1 MIFHP
6 ARGKAF
12 MGELK
17 PNINI
22 VIAANHASDADGPA
36 QNGLE
41 SALGLKQPLWRAG
54 RSLLY
59 RAGPREFEL

>member
-1 MIFHP
+1 
-6 ARGKAF
+6 

-22 VIAANHASDADGPA
+22 VIAADQASDAGGPA

-41 SALGLKQPLWRAG
+41 SALGLKQALWRAG

-59 RAGPREFEL
+59 RSGSA